1 MMKPGF
7 KIGKTETYL
16 KKILAEKGFLHFL
29 LVDPE
34 KPGELSTVAH
44 AAEEAGASA
53 FMVGGS
59 TAVMTEDYSEAIS
72 ELKRNS
78 SLPVIIF
85 PSGPSSVA
93 RGADAVWFMS
103 LLNSEDPYYIIG
115 AQALGILA
123 IKRLGMETIPMAYLV
138 VGDGCTAGYIGRA
151 RPIPYDRPEIAGAFA
166 MAAEAL
172 GMRFVYLEAGSGA
185 KNSVPTEFVTYVRKC
200 ISLPIIVGGGISS
213 GRVSEALVTAGAD
226 AIVTG
231 TLFEKSTDV
240 KEKMFEIIEG
250 CKRGVESRS
259 NKVQNVTQGLVKDK
273 SWQT

>member
-1 MMKPGF
+1 MNSKF
-7 KIGKTETYL
+7 KIGKTEMYL
-16 KKILAEKGFLHFL
+16 NKTLSERGFLHLL

-34 KPGELSTVAH
+34 KPGELSAVAR
-44 AAEEAGASA
+44 AAEEAGTSA

-59 TAVMTEDYSEAIS
+59 TAVMTEDYFEVIS
-72 ELKRNS
+72 ELKRS
-78 SLPVIIF
+78 SRLPVIIF

-93 RGADAVWFMS
+93 RGADAMWFMS

-123 IKRLGMETIPMAYLV
+123 IKRLGMETIPMAYLI

-151 RPIPYDRPEIAGAFA
+151 RSIPYDRPEIAGAFA

-185 KNSVPTEFVTYVRKC
+185 KNPVPADFIAYVRKC
-200 ISLPIIVGGGISS
+200 ISVPLIVGGGISS
-213 GRVSEALVTAGAD
+213 GKVSEDLIAGGAD

-231 TLFEKSTDV
+231 TLFEQSKAA
-240 KEKMFEIIEG
+240 KEKMHEIIEG
-250 CKRGVESRS
+250 CKRGVNLRL
-259 NKVQNVTQGLVKDK
+259 NKVQSTIQDPAENRC
-273 SWQT
+273 